1 MKISSTTSNYINQT
15 YTNKANPANQ
25 DTRAAK
31 NQDEAANTSKSDS
44 INLSNRTKDL
54 QKISQ
59 SMDTQP
65 TDRQKYVSDIKLKV
79 ETNLYTIN
87 VEAVAEKM
95 TGSLMDEIV

>member
-1 MKISSTTSNYINQT
+1 MKISGTTSNYINQT
-15 YTNKANPANQ
+15 YTSRANSANQ
-25 DTRAAK
+25 DARPAK
-31 NQDEAANTSKSDS
+31 NQDEAVNSSMADS

-79 ETNLYTIN
+79 ETNQYNIN

-95 TGSLMDEIV
+95 TGTLMDEIV